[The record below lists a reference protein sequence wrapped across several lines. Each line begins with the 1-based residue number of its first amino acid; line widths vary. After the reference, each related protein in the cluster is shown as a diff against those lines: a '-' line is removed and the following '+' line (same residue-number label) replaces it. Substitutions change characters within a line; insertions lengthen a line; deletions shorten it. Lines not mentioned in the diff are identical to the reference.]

1 MLFACI
7 NTLIPKLTS
16 ISPID
21 SNVIALVQYLAA
33 FIFLVPS
40 MNNIGF
46 FSSLKTEHF
55 GQHCFRIFLSA
66 IGIQCWTMA
75 LANQLPIWQG
85 IALLMTS
92 PLFVTIGSGLFLKEK
107 VDKKR
112 WIATAMGFVGAMII
126 LEPWSDHFEMIALLR
141 LPRLFSGQVI
151 R

>member
-1 MLFACI
+1 
-7 NTLIPKLTS
+7 
-16 ISPID
+16 
-21 SNVIALVQYLAA
+21 
-33 FIFLVPS
+33 

-107 VDKKR
+107 VDKALDCNR
-112 WIATAMGFVGAMII
+112 NGVCWGDDYSRA
-126 LEPWSDHFEMIALLR
+126 LERSF
-141 LPRLFSGQVI
+141 
-151 R
+151 

>member
-1 MLFACI
+1 M
-7 NTLIPKLTS
+7 
-16 ISPID
+16 
-21 SNVIALVQYLAA
+21 IALVQYLAA

-107 VDKKR
+107 VDKS
-112 WIATAMGFVGAMII
+112 VG
-126 LEPWSDHFEMIALLR
+126 LQPQWGLLGR
-141 LPRLFSGQVI
+141 
-151 R
+151 